1 MTISQLSIIV
11 LTIAGAGTLTPLLQ
25 LQAAAAK
32 APAAQEA
39 RPQDHEAHHP
49 AAPAAQPRTPPAS
62 RTGGMQRMM
71 ADTKEQ
77 DARIDA
83 LVTRMNAAKGEAK
96 IDAIAELLT
105 LMAQQ
110 RREMEAR
117 MMQMHEQMHANK

>member
-25 LQAAAAK
+25 AQAAAAK
-32 APAAQEA
+32 APAVQETSQ
-39 RPQDHEAHHP
+39 QDHEAHHP
-49 AAPAAQPRTPPAS
+49 GAPAPQPQTLPAS

-96 IDAIAELLT
+96 VDAMAELLT
-105 LMAQQ
+105 LMVQQ
-110 RREMEAR
+110 RRAMETR
-117 MMQMHEQMHANK
+117 MMQMHEQMHGNK